1 MRILLTGFKGFI
13 GKNVHKTL
21 LEKYDNIIS
30 LCCIEKDYITDQF
43 WPTRLSRAVIDC
55 DVILHI
61 GAISDTMLKDC
72 NEMLKYNYEF
82 SRNLFD
88 YAESFDKKV
97 VYSSSAANTGDE
109 GIPSNI
115 YGWSK
120 YVTENYGMAKVSNF
134 VALRY
139 FNVYGP
145 GEEHK
150 GKMASVAYQAYQKGE
165 FKLFPKNPKRDFV
178 YIDDV
183 VDATLYAVFN
193 NIKKGV
199 YEVGTSKKRPFE
211 DMLNLMNIKYEY
223 REENDIPKG
232 YQFHTEANEKNFMRG
247 WNPEYSLEDGIK
259 KYKSYLDE
267 NL

>member
-82 SRNLFD
+82 SRKLFD

-97 VYSSSAANTGDE
+97 VYSSSAANTGDN
-109 GIPSNI
+109 GMPSNI

-145 GEEHK
+145 GEAHK
-150 GKMASVAYQAYQKGE
+150 GKMASVGYQAFQ
-165 FKLFPKNPKRDFV
+165 
-178 YIDDV
+178 
-183 VDATLYAVFN
+183 
-193 NIKKGV
+193 
-199 YEVGTSKKRPFE
+199 
-211 DMLNLMNIKYEY
+211 
-223 REENDIPKG
+223 
-232 YQFHTEANEKNFMRG
+232 
-247 WNPEYSLEDGIK
+247 
-259 KYKSYLDE
+259 
-267 NL
+267 

>member
-1 MRILLTGFKGFI
+1 
-13 GKNVHKTL
+13 
-21 LEKYDNIIS
+21 
-30 LCCIEKDYITDQF
+30 
-43 WPTRLSRAVIDC
+43 
-55 DVILHI
+55 
-61 GAISDTMLKDC
+61 
-72 NEMLKYNYEF
+72 
-82 SRNLFD
+82 
-88 YAESFDKKV
+88 
-97 VYSSSAANTGDE
+97 
-109 GIPSNI
+109 
-115 YGWSK
+115 
-120 YVTENYGMAKVSNF
+120 MAKVSNF

-247 WNPEYSLEDGIK
+247 WKPEYSLEDGIK